1 MERKQSVGFIGLGAM
16 GSVIAGRIMDAGFS
30 LVVYSRAK
38 TSMRPFIDKGA
49 VAAANAREVAERAEV
64 IVTMVTD
71 DDAVHDVA
79 FMRNGLFAVMG
90 EGKIWIDMTTTSPEL
105 AEEMASAAENWV
117 RGCWS

>member
-1 MERKQSVGFIGLGAM
+1 MEQKQSVGFIGLGAM
-16 GSVIAGRIMDAGFS
+16 GSVIANHIMEAGWP